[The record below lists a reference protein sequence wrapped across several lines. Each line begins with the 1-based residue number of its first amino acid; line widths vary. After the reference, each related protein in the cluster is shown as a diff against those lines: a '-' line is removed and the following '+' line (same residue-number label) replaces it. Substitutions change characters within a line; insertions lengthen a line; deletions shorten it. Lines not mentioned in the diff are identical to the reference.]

1 MVSSDSDLLL
11 SFLGFLLLHLG
22 GGGGLLCEGDLQVG
36 GRETET
42 QLVSRRRRYI
52 KASRDE
58 KKEDLTF
65 STFSRAG
72 AAALSSF
79 S

>member
-11 SFLGFLLLHLG
+11 SFLGFLLLYLG

-42 QLVSRRRRYI
+42 TRFQEAEVHQGKS
-52 KASRDE
+52 
-58 KKEDLTF
+58 
-65 STFSRAG
+65 G
-72 AAALSSF
+72 
-79 S
+79 